1 MSPLVK
7 GLLQIAGVIVAVTV
21 MIFVLRWRRR
31 TYRQHLDQTA
41 NEEVCEHLRPALD
54 LLLSR
59 GHRIVAVGQYAPDH
73 PLEIHLSP
81 TWEPGAVQTE
91 LKLAEPV
98 FLSERNVLYCKE
110 DWCELHPRV

>member
-1 MSPLVK
+1 MSPLTK
-7 GLLQIAGVIVAVTV
+7 DLLQIAGVIVAVTL

-31 TYRQHLDQTA
+31 THREHLDQTA
-41 NEEVCEHLRPALD
+41 NEEVCEHLRPALA

-59 GHRIVAVGQYAPDH
+59 GHRIVAVGQNSAQH
-73 PLEIHLSP
+73 PLEIHLAPKWDP
-81 TWEPGAVQTE
+81 TAIQTE